1 MRRLSSLQC
10 EYCKI
15 PFRRPLFYFPRQRQ
29 TSRESGS
36 VPPAAFSFG
45 SSEADLPEMRHR
57 SAGRFFL
64 WHRAWRAFRPHAL
77 TSLPA
82 TLGGI
87 FDFLCMSLEIHERQ
101 IQPNKFRSR
110 ITCLT
115 SDSGDEPAPA
125 SAGRDP
131 RSGPRRARRHPQ
143 ACLEGGRLGLR
154 GRAPKAACG
163 RRLPIP
169 AVELRPEINP
179 EADGV

>member
-29 TSRESGS
+29 TSRESDS
-36 VPPAAFSFG
+36 VPPAAFPFA
-45 SSEADLPEMRHR
+45 SSEADLPEMRQR

-115 SDSGDEPAPA
+115 SDSGDEPAPV

-131 RSGPRRARRHPQ
+131 RSGPRRIRRHPQ

-154 GRAPKAACG
+154 EG
-163 RRLPIP
+163 RRRRP
-169 AVELRPEINP
+169 AAEDCPSPPSNCVLK
-179 EADGV
+179 